1 MKILK
6 QMSEEFDTAQN
17 EMRTLLERVRS
28 AILASVDSKAQPLSS
43 YAPVWVDD
51 DRRFHVYIS
60 SLAKHTSQIKRSGLA
75 SVMIIEDESEADNL
89 FARKRLTV
97 DCRVEVV
104 DRNTEDWEATMGRM
118 EKRLGETVSSL
129 KGLTDFDL
137 IRLIPSEGRLVLGF
151 GRAYRLF
158 GNGLREI
165 GYIGGGGH
173 RSK

>member
-1 MKILK
+1 
-6 QMSEEFDTAQN
+6 MSEEFDTAQN

-28 AILASVDSKAQPLSS
+28 AILASVGSKGQPLSS

-60 SLAKHTSQIKRSGLA
+60 SLAKHTAQIKRSGLA

-89 FARKRLTV
+89 FARRRLTV
-97 DCRVEVV
+97 DCRAEVV
-104 DRNTEDWEATMGRM
+104 ERESEDWEATMALM

-129 KGLTDFDL
+129 RGLRDFDL
-137 IRLIPSEGRLVLGF
+137 IRLTPSEGRLVLGF
-151 GRAYRLF
+151 GRAYRVF

>member
-1 MKILK
+1 
-6 QMSEEFDTAQN
+6 MSEEFDTAQN
-17 EMRTLLERVRS
+17 EMRKILERVRS
-28 AILASVDSKAQPLSS
+28 AILASVDSKGQPLSS

-60 SLAKHTSQIKRSGLA
+60 SLAKHTAQLKRSGLA
-75 SVMIIEDESEADNL
+75 GVMIIEDESEADNL
-89 FARKRLTV
+89 FARRRLTV
-97 DCRVEVV
+97 DCRAEVV
-104 DRNTEDWEATMGRM
+104 DRNSEDWEATMGCM

-129 KGLTDFDL
+129 KSLTDFDL
-137 IRLIPSEGRLVLGF
+137 IRLIPSEGRLVFGF
-151 GRAYRLF
+151 GRAYRVF

>member
-1 MKILK
+1 
-6 QMSEEFDTAQN
+6 MSEEFDTAQN
-17 EMRTLLERVRS
+17 EMRKILERVRS
-28 AILASVDSKAQPLSS
+28 AILASVDSKGQPLSS

-60 SLAKHTSQIKRSGLA
+60 SLAKHTAQLKRSGLA
-75 SVMIIEDESEADNL
+75 GVMIIEDESEADNL
-89 FARKRLTV
+89 FARRRLTV
-97 DCRVEVV
+97 DCRADVV
-104 DRNTEDWEATMGRM
+104 DRNSEDWEATMGCM

-129 KGLTDFDL
+129 KSLTDFDL

-151 GRAYRLF
+151 GRAYRVF